1 MRKVDITRILPPLA
15 LAVAGVVLAT
25 AWSST
30 AAQAAGFALVGIACV
45 IAVSLAFL
53 EIGLSEDRERARVQR
68 RQAPTGEE
76 QDVAPREPRSRWPAR
91 RRRRRNHG

>member
-1 MRKVDITRILPPLA
+1 MRRVAVTRILPPLA
-15 LAVAGVVLAT
+15 LAVLGVVLAT

-53 EIGLSEDRERARVQR
+53 EIGLSEDRERARAQR
-68 RQAPTGEE
+68 RQPPPVAE
-76 QDVAPREPRSRWPAR
+76 QDAAPREPGSRWPAR
-91 RRRRRNHG
+91 RGRRRGHG

>member
-1 MRKVDITRILPPLA
+1 MRRVAVTRIAPPLA
-15 LAVAGVVLAT
+15 LAVVGVVLAT

-53 EIGLSEDRERARVQR
+53 EIGLSEDRERARAQR
-68 RQAPTGEE
+68 RQAASAEE
-76 QDVAPREPRSRWPAR
+76 RDAAPREARSRWPAR
-91 RRRRRNHG
+91 RGRRRGHG

>member
-1 MRKVDITRILPPLA
+1 MRKVAVTRILPPLA
-15 LAVAGVVLAT
+15 LAVTGVVLAT

-53 EIGLSEDRERARVQR
+53 EIGLSEDRERARARR
-68 RQAPTGEE
+68 RQAPTGE
-76 QDVAPREPRSRWPAR
+76 DDAAPREPRSRWPAR
-91 RRRRRNHG
+91 RGRRRDHG